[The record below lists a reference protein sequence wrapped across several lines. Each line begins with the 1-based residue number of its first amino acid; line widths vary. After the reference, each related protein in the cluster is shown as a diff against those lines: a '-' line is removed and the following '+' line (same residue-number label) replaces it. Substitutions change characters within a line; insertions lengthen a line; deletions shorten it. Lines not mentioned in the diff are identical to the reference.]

1 MVPIHGEEGQAA
13 VTSIQVIG
21 NPKEGSRTR
30 DAAEL
35 LADALTEGPHTTI
48 ELAPLGPSLLGW
60 GDQAVA
66 EARDAVAGAPLVIF
80 ASPTFKA
87 TYTGLLKLFLEKFDG
102 GTGLAGV
109 TVVPLMLGAG
119 ERHALAPELTL
130 RPVLTELGAVS
141 LPGLY
146 LLDST
151 FREDGELEAYAARFR
166 PVVQRLRSV

>member
-1 MVPIHGEEGQAA
+1 MS
-13 VTSIQVIG
+13 SIQVIG

-30 DAAEL
+30 EAAEL
-35 LADALTEGPHTTI
+35 LAEALTDGPRTTI

-60 GDQAVA
+60 GDESVA
-66 EARDAVAGAPLVIF
+66 AARDAVAAARLVVF

-109 TVVPLMLGAG
+109 TVVPLMLGAS

-130 RPVLTELGAVS
+130 RPVLTELGAVT

-151 FREDGELEAYAARFR
+151 FREDGEIAAYAAKYR
-166 PVVQRLRSV
+166 PVVDRLSQV